1 MVHSRSVLKV
11 VIAVGAASSV
21 LAAPVLSPGSNAG
34 ASSAGRGAYD
44 TTGAPQGKP
53 ADLSVTGKEL
63 DGFGT
68 KQELTSNPSGTGS
81 FRLPTF
87 SRNPQPFGSVPTKGQ
102 TSAQFSSLAR
112 PTFNRGGFG
121 LGAGPNGIH
130 PSELPV
136 SNPAGG
142 VGSLN
147 EASSGPKSRRGL
159 DIIAVAVDDKNP
171 PVGYGLHELFSAEH
185 DHEHHHSLPPPDE
198 LGLEFMEGPPHP
210 RHPYV
215 LPPSSSRVEEIE
227 VGLRVKEGRPHL
239 PPVPP
244 SPDQLHP
251 HGHEVEE
258 ELEVT
263 IEEDLP
269 RLGALHHKLGHGP
282 KVLEEVEMPMH
293 FPGPGEHFKEREMF
307 NPMGMPP
314 KPPKG
319 KVVEITVSEVEE
331 GHPPVKLPYGAD
343 LD

>member
-11 VIAVGAASSV
+11 VIAVGVASSV
-21 LAAPVLSPGSNAG
+21 LAAPVPSPGSNAG

-44 TTGAPQGKP
+44 TTGAPEKKP
-53 ADLSVTGKEL
+53 MDPSVTGKEL

-68 KQELTSNPSGTGS
+68 KPVSTFSYPSGS
-81 FRLPTF
+81 FQPPTF
-87 SRNPQPFGSVPTKGQ
+87 SRDFGSVPSGKMPT
-102 TSAQFSSLAR
+102 QFGSLAHT
-112 PTFNRGGFG
+112 TFNRELGFG
-121 LGAGPNGIH
+121 RGAGLNGFH
-130 PSELPV
+130 PSEFPV
-136 SNPAGG
+136 HNSAGR
-142 VGSLN
+142 VGSPDV
-147 EASSGPKSRRGL
+147 ESSSGPKSRRGL
-159 DIIAVAVDDKNP
+159 DIIAVAVDDENP
-171 PVGYGLHELFSAEH
+171 PVGHGLHELFSAEH
-185 DHEHHHSLPPPDE
+185 DHEHHHSPPPPDE

-227 VGLRVKEGRPHL
+227 VGLRVKEDRPHL

-244 SPDQLHP
+244 SSDQLHP
-251 HGHEVEE
+251 HGHGVEE

-293 FPGPGEHFKEREMF
+293 FPGPGEHSKEHEMF